1 MSDLISRSEVIKI
14 IDKIGYVN
22 CECNKDFKAN
32 SRVDKI
38 RQNVVEMP
46 TALDLD
52 EVMEELNQYRQIG
65 TVDEC
70 NTAMGYVTPIKIGD
84 IIYKIPSKTNYKINK
99 LAEYEDME
107 EQGLFIHPPCKLK
120 ERLFAIWNEYG
131 HKHIIEVEVKEISI
145 GVYMTRKMIL
155 IKTEPISKRG
165 RIYKFYGN
173 DFAKVIFHSKEKAE
187 QKLKEM

>member
-1 MSDLISRSEVIKI
+1 MSDLISRNEVIKI

-84 IIYKIPSKTNYKINK
+84 IIYKIPSKTNYKINIINGH
-99 LAEYEDME
+99 AELNHIY
-107 EQGLFIHPPCKLK
+107 QQKVTGIKISKSGLFIETCDGMDGVRPETLGDCWFLK
-120 ERLFAIWNEYG
+120 ECE
-131 HKHIIEVEVKEISI
+131 
-145 GVYMTRKMIL
+145 
-155 IKTEPISKRG
+155 
-165 RIYKFYGN
+165 
-173 DFAKVIFHSKEKAE
+173 AE
-187 QKLKEM
+187 RKLKEMEE